1 METNKEGYSLK
12 SQSTKGLS
20 TFVLTLSISLIVF
33 SAIYYMMTTNSVSQ
47 EDYKVEVVSESKV
60 TEETAQQPI
69 SQKVEENT
77 QPKITQNTENVE
89 TAVEVKKEE
98 VKKEDKTVF
107 GKLASSSPEDYKGQV
122 LAGTDPLPSGSAPVV
137 QQSTTSNLETGVT
150 SITAG
155 LVSSFILFISA
166 MVFIY
171 RNPRKLALNTFEK
184 KITSRK

>member
-1 METNKEGYSLK
+1 METNNGYSIK

-47 EDYKVEVVSESKV
+47 EDYKVDVVSESKV
-60 TEETAQQPI
+60 TDEADAQQL
-69 SQKVEENT
+69 
-77 QPKITQNTENVE
+77 TENIESNESVSE
-89 TAVEVKKEE
+89 FEE
-98 VKKEDKTVF
+98 SDSTIF
-107 GKLASSSPEDYKGQV
+107 GKLADSSPESYTGQV
-122 LAGTDPLPSGSAPVV
+122 LAGTDPLPSSSAPEV
-137 QQSTTSNLETGVT
+137 QQTTTSNLETGVT

-155 LVSSFILFISA
+155 LISSFILFISA

>member
-1 METNKEGYSLK
+1 METNNGYSLK

-60 TEETAQQPI
+60 TEESTQQSI
-69 SQKVEENT
+69 S
-77 QPKITQNTENVE
+77 QNTEKAE
-89 TAVEVKKEE
+89 TAVVVEKE
-98 VKKEDKTVF
+98 EDKTVF
-107 GKLASSSPEDYKGQV
+107 GKLASSSPEKYKGQV
-122 LAGTDPLPSGSAPVV
+122 LAGSDPLPSEIPLEVV
-137 QQSTTSNLETGVT
+137 ETTTSNLETGVT
-150 SITAG
+150 SITVG
-155 LVSSFILFISA
+155 LISSFIMFISA

-184 KITSRK
+184 KITGRK

>member
-1 METNKEGYSLK
+1 MEPNKEGYSLK

-47 EDYKVEVVSESKV
+47 DDYKVEVVSESKV
-60 TEETAQQPI
+60 TEEVTQQPI
-69 SQKVEENT
+69 SQ
-77 QPKITQNTENVE
+77 NTEDVE
-89 TAVEVKKEE
+89 TAVASEKED

-107 GKLASSSPEDYKGQV
+107 GKLASASPESYKGQV
-122 LAGTDPLPSGSAPVV
+122 LAGADPLPSGSAPVV
-137 QQSTTSNLETGVT
+137 QQSSASLETGVT

-184 KITSRK
+184 KITSRP